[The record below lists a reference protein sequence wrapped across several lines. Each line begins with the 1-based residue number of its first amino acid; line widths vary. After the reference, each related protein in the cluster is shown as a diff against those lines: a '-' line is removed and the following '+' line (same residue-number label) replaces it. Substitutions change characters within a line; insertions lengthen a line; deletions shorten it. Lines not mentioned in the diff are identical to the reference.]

1 MEIDSN
7 FEKYSPSRKS
17 NLDQLVCLL
26 KGGLEMIMINK
37 TFSDNVK
44 YFYPFN
50 YSSVHYKT

>member
-1 MEIDSN
+1 MEIYSN

-17 NLDQLVCLL
+17 DLDQLICIL

-44 YFYPFN
+44 HFRL
-50 YSSVHYKT
+50 